1 MTKDDLIGALQAVA
15 KNFWDE
21 YQRPMLLSQLPKVLE
36 GHLQA
41 DYKPLIGTASLKSFI
56 KETEA
61 VGAYRLVE
69 HPTQRA
75 KVGIVPNVSDFEFT
89 AEMELPSTDRLSRQD
104 IEGFTRVLHSLTADE
119 LRRVSLPASLVV
131 RLLETK

>member
-21 YQRPMLLSQLPKVLE
+21 YHRPMLLSQLPKVLE
-36 GHLQA
+36 DHLHG
-41 DYKPLIGTASLKSFI
+41 DYKSLIGTTSLKSFI
-56 KETEA
+56 KDTEA
-61 VGAYRLVE
+61 AGTYRLVE

-75 KVGIVPNVSDFEFT
+75 KVGIVPNGSDFEFS
-89 AEMELPSTDRLSRQD
+89 AEMEPPSTDRLSRQD
-104 IEGFTRVLHSLTADE
+104 IEGFTRVLHSLTLDE